1 MRKFLLLVALA
12 TLSFGVE
19 FLDGII
25 KYEEE
30 NKIALACK
38 RKQDP
43 HICQEIARIDTL
55 RSDTG
60 NSGFYQFA
68 CEYGSEVACK
78 IWNATLKPFK
88 FDDSETIDL
97 PKEERLSK
105 CLQGHGGACF
115 SYGWYNTERFHEE
128 FFEFMKMS
136 CAFGFQHGC
145 VQAGHHLADTDPE
158 AADQYL
164 IKACNME
171 ESIACYTKAFY
182 RYKFNNPKA
191 LDDYKHF
198 CERGDLFYCR
208 KLAVI
213 YDDGEKIVGGKPD
226 KDKAMIYYK
235 KSCDL
240 EEWDSC
246 ALLGKLHIGKGD
258 VQKGLDFIKLSC
270 SNENKLGCK
279 YLKEITGAR

>member
-1 MRKFLLLVALA
+1 MKKFLLLVALA

-19 FLDGII
+19 FLDGVV

-30 NKIALACK
+30 NKIALVCK
-38 RKQDP
+38 NKKDP
-43 HICQEIARIDTL
+43 RICQEIARVDTL
-55 RSDTG
+55 RSNTG
-60 NSGFYQFA
+60 NSWFYEDA
-68 CEYGSEVACK
+68 CKYGSEVACK
-78 IWNATLKPFK
+78 IWNATLKSTK

-97 PKEERLSK
+97 PKEEQLSK
-105 CLQGHGGACF
+105 CSQGHGGACF
-115 SYGWYNTERFHEE
+115 NYGWYKTERFHEE

-136 CAFGFQHGC
+136 CAFGFQRGC

-164 IKACNME
+164 VKACNMSE
-171 ESIACYTKAFY
+171 NGACYTKAFY
-182 RYKFNNPKA
+182 RYKFNNSKA
-191 LDDYKHF
+191 LDDYKYF
-198 CERGDLFYCR
+198 CERGDLYYCR

-246 ALLGKLHIGKGD
+246 ALLGKLYIKKGD
-258 VQKGLDFIKLSC
+258 AKTGLDFIKLSC
-270 SNENKLGCK
+270 SNDNKLGCK
-279 YLKEITGAR
+279 YLKEMTGGY